1 MKRLNHPHIV
11 RYLGTYL
18 DENDRFWMIVEYL
31 EMGSLEDFFKK
42 SDLKFSVLDYL
53 RMSSN
58 AAAGMI
64 YLSEKKLHSS

>member
-1 MKRLNHPHIV
+1 MKWEVWKI
-11 RYLGTYL
+11 
-18 DENDRFWMIVEYL
+18 F
-31 EMGSLEDFFKK
+31 SKK